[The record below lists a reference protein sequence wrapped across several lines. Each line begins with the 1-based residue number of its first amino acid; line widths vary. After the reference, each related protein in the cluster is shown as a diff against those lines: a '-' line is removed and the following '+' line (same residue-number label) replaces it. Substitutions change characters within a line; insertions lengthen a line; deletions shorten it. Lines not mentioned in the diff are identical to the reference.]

1 MSYNALLTTLE
12 INIVLKLIVPAIT
25 VKLTLTCINCGKTNH
40 LVETCHN
47 RKKKVLV
54 VPTTTFK
61 STKLVARTKTQLVK
75 SRKIHVHY
83 PCIIYFNVEHRF
95 GECPKKI
102 KIRNMFKT
110 KLVGSNVTTTPKPL
124 KTDNVLVNVV
134 VVVTTC
140 S

>member
-12 INIVLKLIVPAIT
+12 INIVVKPIVPAII
-25 VKLTLTCINCGKTNH
+25 VKLTLPCINCGKTNH

-47 RKKKVLV
+47 RKREVLV

-61 STKLVARTKTQLVK
+61 STKPIARTKTQLVK

-83 PCIIYFNVEHRF
+83 PCIIYFNVEHKS

-102 KIRNMFKT
+102 EVRNMFKT
-110 KLVGSNVTTTPKPL
+110 KLVGSNVTQHLNHL
-124 KTDNVLVNVV
+124 KLTM
-134 VVVTTC
+134 C
-140 S
+140 